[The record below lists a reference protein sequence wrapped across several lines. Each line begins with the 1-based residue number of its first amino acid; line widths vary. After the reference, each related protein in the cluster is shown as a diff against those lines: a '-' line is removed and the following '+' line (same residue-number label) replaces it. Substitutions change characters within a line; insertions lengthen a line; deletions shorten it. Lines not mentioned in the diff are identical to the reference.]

1 MSDILTLIGF
11 KTGGKTTGIKD
22 PQPVT
27 FLPYYPGIRAEL
39 DLNISYN
46 IKEMIFHFRKS
57 SEYSIDIQLDDSS
70 LNTWRPLIRH
80 GALNIFVLFFFSH
93 NVKF

>member
-1 MSDILTLIGF
+1 MTLIGIR
-11 KTGGKTTGIKD
+11 TGGKTIGIKD
-22 PQPVT
+22 PETVT

-46 IKEMIFHFRKS
+46 ITEIIFHFRKS

-93 NVKF
+93 SVKF